1 LDGIVDTSIIIDI
14 YRGFSPAVE
23 WRNANMEKIF
33 GITPVVWMEVVQGA
47 PNKDK
52 QQQMLKILSVFQLV
66 FTTEADQ
73 TWAMRQLQTY
83 SLSHS
88 IDLTD
93 ALIGAPAYRL
103 QKALYT
109 RNSKHFIPMIP
120 TLVQESY

>member
-1 LDGIVDTSIIIDI
+1 VEGIVDTSIIIDI

-73 TWAMRQLQTY
+73 
-83 SLSHS
+83 
-88 IDLTD
+88 
-93 ALIGAPAYRL
+93 
-103 QKALYT
+103 K
-109 RNSKHFIPMIP
+109 
-120 TLVQESY
+120 